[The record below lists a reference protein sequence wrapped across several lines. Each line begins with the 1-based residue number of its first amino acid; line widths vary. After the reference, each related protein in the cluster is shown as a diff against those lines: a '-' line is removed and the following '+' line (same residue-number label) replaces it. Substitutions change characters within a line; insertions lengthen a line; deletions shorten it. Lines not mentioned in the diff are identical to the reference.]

1 MGRRA
6 RANGRGIVININSGS
21 SIVLALCWALWCI
34 ALPTAVLIFVYLE
47 RSQVRSS
54 AQSPAPSMPPPAS
67 PIAKSPDQPSDE
79 KEQIVV
85 IPEAIDSFAAV
96 ASFYGGA
103 VPDLTPVVLPPV
115 SL

>member
-1 MGRRA
+1 MLGAVVHRSADGRADLR
-6 RANGRGIVININSGS
+6 VSGA
-21 SIVLALCWALWCI
+21 LA
-34 ALPTAVLIFVYLE
+34 
-47 RSQVRSS
+47 
-54 AQSPAPSMPPPAS
+54 
-67 PIAKSPDQPSDE
+67 PIAKPPDQPSDQ

-103 VPDLTPVVLPPV
+103 VPDLTPVVLPPG